1 MGKRHIEKRWAIMFA
16 LIVITSILGLFVSPR
31 EGIFD
36 LPGDNLYAN
45 VAWMITAT
53 IFVLMMTPGLSFF
66 YGGMVRTKNVISTM
80 FQSFIVMGVVSVI
93 WVVFGFSLSFGEDIC
108 HVIGNPL
115 DFFMFDN
122 VGVNNVTSQE
132 SERVAT
138 EVGGAIGLATTTIPL
153 ALFALFQM
161 KFAIITPSLITGS
174 FAERVRFSGYLV
186 FMVLWV
192 VLVYCP
198 LAHCTWH
205 PEGLFAKMHVHDFAG
220 GIVVHAASGVAALAG
235 AIFLGRRTSTKD
247 AKPANVPFVL
257 LGAALLWLGW
267 FGFNGGSSLAA
278 DGIAISAF
286 LNTNTAAATAMVTW
300 VVFDA
305 IRGHKPSAMGAAIG
319 AVVGLVAI
327 TPCAGWV
334 SVGQSFFM
342 AFCITICCNLAVT
355 WKNARHTFDDAL
367 DVFPTHGL
375 GGILGTV
382 FTGIFA
388 YDYFASAEADMVSHT
403 VFFWDHLLVLVIVF
417 VYTFVVSYALYW
429 ITNKMIPMR
438 VSRRSEEI
446 GLDRSQHDEEYGN
459 ESTGIA
465 EDMPTDDQWFNSME

>member
-1 MGKRHIEKRWAIMFA
+1 MTVKGRKINGGWLF
-16 LIVITSILGLFVSPR
+16 VFILLLSVSLVGLFSTSR
-31 EGIFD
+31 AGSFD
-36 LPGDNLYAN
+36 MTNDHLFAN

-66 YGGMVRTKNVISTM
+66 YGGMVRVKNVISTM
-80 FQSFIVMGVVSVI
+80 LQSFIVMGFVSVI
-93 WVVFGFSLSFGEDIC
+93 WVVFGFSLSFGNDIC
-108 HVIGNPL
+108 HVIGNPC
-115 DFFMFDN
+115 DFFMFDG
-122 VGVNNVTSQE
+122 VGVDNVTNPE
-132 SERVAT
+132 SST
-138 EVGGAIGLATTTIPL
+138 LTQIGLATTTIPL

-174 FAERVRFSGYLV
+174 FAERVHFSGYLL

-192 VLVYCP
+192 IVVYCP

-205 PEGLFAKMHVHDFAG
+205 PEGLFATMHVHDFAG
-220 GIVVHAASGVAALAG
+220 GIVVHAASGIAALAG
-235 AIFLGRRTSTKD
+235 AMFLGRRTPSQKA

-278 DGIAISAF
+278 DGVAVSAF

-300 VVFDA
+300 VAFDA
-305 IRGHKPSAMGAAIG
+305 LRGRKASAMGAAIG

-334 SVGQSFFM
+334 TVGQSVFISFV
-342 AFCITICCNLAVT
+342 ITLCCNLAVS
-355 WKNARHTFDDAL
+355 WKGYGHMLDDAL

-382 FTGIFA
+382 LTGYFA
-388 YDYFASAEADMVSHT
+388 YDFFAAQDAVIISRTE
-403 VFFWDHLLVLVIVF
+403 FFWNHILVLMMVF
-417 VYTFVVSYALYW
+417 VYTFVVSYMLYW
-429 ITNKMIPMR
+429 LTNKIIPLR

-446 GLDRSQHDEEYGN
+446 GLDISQHGEEYGA
-459 ESTGIA
+459 EGTGIV
-465 EDMPTDDQWFNSME
+465 EDAISDSDWLRSVEQS

>member
-1 MGKRHIEKRWAIMFA
+1 MIKGRKLSYGWFA
-16 LIVITSILGLFVSPR
+16 TFIIIAAVSVLGLFS
-31 EGIFD
+31 GKGDGLALFD
-36 LPGDNLYAN
+36 MPGDHLYAN

-66 YGGMVRTKNVISTM
+66 YGGMVRVKNVISTM
-80 FQSFIVMGVVSVI
+80 LQSFIVMGFVSVI
-93 WVVFGFSLSFGEDIC
+93 WVVFGFGLAFGDDIA

-122 VGVNNVTSQE
+122 VGVGNVTGSSGLSQ
-132 SERVAT
+132 
-138 EVGGAIGLATTTIPL
+138 IGVATTTIPL

-174 FAERVRFSGYLV
+174 FAERVHFSGYLL

-192 VLVYCP
+192 VVVYCP

-205 PEGLFAKMHVHDFAG
+205 PEGLFGIMHVHDYAG
-220 GIVVHAASGVAALAG
+220 GIVVHAASGIAALAG
-235 AIFLGRRTSTKD
+235 AIFLGRRTPSQEA

-278 DGIAISAF
+278 DGIAVSAF

-300 VVFDA
+300 VAFDA
-305 IRGHKPSAMGAAIG
+305 LRGHKPSAMGAAIG

-334 SVGQSFFM
+334 TVGQSIFI
-342 AFCITICCNLAVT
+342 AFVITICCNMAVA
-355 WKNARHTFDDAL
+355 WKGYGQMLDDAL

-375 GGILGTV
+375 GGIIGTV
-382 FTGIFA
+382 LTGIFA
-388 YDYFASAEADMVSHT
+388 YDFFARDGEMAISRTE
-403 VFFWDHLLVLVIVF
+403 FFWNHILVLLMVF
-417 VYTFVVSYALYW
+417 AYTFVVSYFLYW
-429 ITNKMIPMR
+429 LTNKIIPLR
-438 VSRRSEEI
+438 VSRHSEEI
-446 GLDRSQHDEEYGN
+446 GLDLSQHGEEYGV
-459 ESTGIA
+459 EAGTGLA
-465 EDMPTDDQWFNSME
+465 EDTPSVADWFRGMEQS